1 MPDVSLPDGDWVD
14 AQTLGQ
20 YDDPGRDDQYIDPD
34 EIEASIPVLVPGQPL
49 RPGMAPAATTSDA
62 VQAGSH
68 DDEAVSEDPE
78 DERDGDLPREGLD
91 SGDEPTEVP
100 PADELPA
107 DVLPAGGPSWQRAVG
122 RDLRAMRKDLGDAL
136 RALDT
141 LVELLQQLTNPGDRL
156 AQARDL
162 RDGVEELD
170 TTVTELARGG
180 QAQDPSRAFTATTG
194 LNALTSEAETAKEDA
209 NEESPERSLLSRIWK
224 SLKKVAPHLWSMIS
238 HLLAVKE
245 WSVTGTVGTG
255 ILGFANGSISVTF
268 GSS

>member
-1 MPDVSLPDGDWVD
+1 
-14 AQTLGQ
+14 
-20 YDDPGRDDQYIDPD
+20 
-34 EIEASIPVLVPGQPL
+34 
-49 RPGMAPAATTSDA
+49 
-62 VQAGSH
+62 
-68 DDEAVSEDPE
+68 
-78 DERDGDLPREGLD
+78 
-91 SGDEPTEVP
+91 
-100 PADELPA
+100 
-107 DVLPAGGPSWQRAVG
+107 
-122 RDLRAMRKDLGDAL
+122 MRKDLGDAL